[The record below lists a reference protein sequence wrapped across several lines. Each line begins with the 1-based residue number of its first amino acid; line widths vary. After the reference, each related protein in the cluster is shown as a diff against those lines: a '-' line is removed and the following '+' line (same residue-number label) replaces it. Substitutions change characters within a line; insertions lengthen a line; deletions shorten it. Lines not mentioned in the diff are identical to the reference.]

1 MGAGQWSH
9 ELGVVLLVYLREHLI
24 HLCHGPASARAPIH
38 LFSLGAQLDELLKGS
53 LRAPGDES
61 RKHPSPLGPANLEG
75 VDRPPRAL
83 L

>member
-1 MGAGQWSH
+1 MSYRGGPTNSESYFSFISANI
-9 ELGVVLLVYLREHLI
+9 LFICATVLLR
-24 HLCHGPASARAPIH
+24 RAPIH